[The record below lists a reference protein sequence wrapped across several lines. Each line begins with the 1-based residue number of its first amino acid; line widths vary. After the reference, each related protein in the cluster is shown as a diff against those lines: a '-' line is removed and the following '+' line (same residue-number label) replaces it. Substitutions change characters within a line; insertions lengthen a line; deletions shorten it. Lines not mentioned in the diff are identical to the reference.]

1 MTFHRGFLGLF
12 RFPWRSR
19 AQRAAEL
26 DAEMGFH
33 LDMKVEELVRK
44 GVPVEEAR
52 RLALAQFGDLLEAKR
67 AIARLDGQAEVRT
80 RLADLGAEF
89 VQDVRYAV
97 RYLRRSPGF
106 TAAVTLTLGIAV
118 AAVTAAFGLI
128 DAYLIRPLP
137 FPEPDRLVYIIP
149 GPDRNFTVAP
159 PASFRQVD
167 WETVDGVFAE
177 TVAWDLDGYT
187 LTGGESAEYVDGAWV
202 SAGFLSSLG
211 IRTIAGRV
219 FSRQET
225 ETGAPV
231 ALISHALW
239 IRRFNRD
246 PGIIG
251 QVLSGF
257 STDRP
262 DAPLSA
268 RIVGVLAPDTWH
280 INRFTDLLLP
290 LTENRLPSM
299 ARLRP
304 GMTVREA
311 EARLNQ
317 VVSPQVPDA
326 DPRWRMTLVSAQDEY
341 VYRVRPVLKS
351 LLGAAVVLLL
361 IAAANTAGLLIAS
374 GGKRAG
380 DMAIRSAI
388 GAGKGR
394 LVRQLVTE
402 GIVLAA
408 LAGGVGL
415 LGAEV
420 FLSVLDG
427 RIEQHLGIP
436 IPGGADTLGISGSTA
451 AIAILATFA
460 VGLVFTLVPALIL
473 SRTRVSALRAGRS
486 TFAGNESR
494 TQGALVVAQV
504 GSTFLLLV
512 GASLIF
518 DTLGRMN
525 QSELGFTAAGVLKA
539 HILIPQGSYP
549 EDHNRIQVMD
559 RALATLAAEP
569 GIEEAALVFPHPF
582 RDGMAGPLLAEGVGS
597 AEENLPRA
605 VHHVA
610 SSTYFKTLQIELI
623 DGRSFSALDQAATE
637 PVAILSETLAATL
650 WPDRSALGRRIRIGD
665 SSSTEP
671 WRRVVGIVAD
681 VQKTFTGDQVP
692 DTYVPYSQNARGYV
706 ALMVRSRTPTAIQPA
721 VQRALASID
730 PAIPLSEVE
739 TMEQVLADR
748 GSRHRFLA
756 LLISSLAVFSL
767 FLAAVALYSSLTW
780 LVSRRSREF
789 SIRMALGAG
798 GGQLLRQLGSYGGRR
813 FVLGTTLGIGLSV
826 AMARTMTSL
835 VEGAQMPGV
844 PTYLLVTGVVG
855 LVAVL
860 AFLSPA
866 LRVLHTDPGRVLR
879 DD

>member
-1 MTFHRGFLGLF
+1 MTSHRDFRGLF
-12 RFPWRSR
+12 RFPWRSG

-26 DAEMGFH
+26 EAEMRFH

-44 GVPVEEAR
+44 GLPVEEAR
-52 RLALAQFGDLLEAKR
+52 RLALAQFGDIPEAKQT
-67 AIARLDGQAEVRT
+67 IGRLDRQAEARI
-80 RLADLGAEF
+80 RLGDLGAEF
-89 VQDVRYAV
+89 LQDVRYAV

-137 FPEPDRLVYIIP
+137 FPEPGRLVYVIP
-149 GPDRNFTVAP
+149 GPDRTFTVPP

-167 WETVDGVFAE
+167 WTTLDSVFAE

-202 SAGFLSSLG
+202 SAGFLTSLG
-211 IRTIAGRV
+211 VHTIAGRV
-219 FSRQET
+219 FSQQEI

-239 IRRFNRD
+239 VRRFNRD
-246 PGIIG
+246 PAIIG

-262 DAPLSA
+262 DASVSA

-304 GMTVREA
+304 GMTPREA

-351 LLGAAVVLLL
+351 LLGAAVILLL

-374 GGKRAG
+374 GGKRAT
-380 DMAIRSAI
+380 DFAIRSAI

-394 LVRQLVTE
+394 LVRQVLTE
-402 GIVLAA
+402 GVVLAA
-408 LAGGVGL
+408 IAGGAGV

-420 FLSVLDG
+420 LLSVLG
-427 RIEQHLGIP
+427 GKIEQHLGLSV
-436 IPGGADTLGISGSTA
+436 PGGAETLGISGSTA
-451 AIAILATFA
+451 AIAVLATFV
-460 VGLVFTLVPALIL
+460 VGLVFTLVPALLL
-473 SRTRVSALRAGRS
+473 SRFRVSALRGGRS

-494 TQGALVVAQV
+494 THGALVVAQV
-504 GSTFLLLV
+504 ASTFLLLV

-518 DTLGRMN
+518 NTLGRMN
-525 QSELGFTAAGVLKA
+525 QSEVGFDAASVLKA
-539 HILIPQGSYP
+539 HILIPQGPYP
-549 EDHNRIQVMD
+549 EDHHRIQVMD
-559 RALATLAAEP
+559 RALATLAAAP
-569 GIEEAALVFPHPF
+569 GVDGAALVFPHPF
-582 RDGMAGPLLAEGVGS
+582 RDGGPGPLMAEGFG
-597 AEENLPRA
+597 AGEENLPRA

-610 SSTYFKTLQIELI
+610 SPTYFGTMRIPLI

-637 PVAILSETLAATL
+637 PVAIVSRSLAASL
-650 WPDRSALGRRIRIGD
+650 WPGQPALGRRIRIGD

-681 VQKTFTGDQVP
+681 VRKTFTGEQVP
-692 DTYVPYSQNARGYV
+692 DTYVPYTQSARGYI
-706 ALMVRSRTPTAIQPA
+706 ALMVRSRAPGAIQPA
-721 VQRALASID
+721 VQRALASVD
-730 PAIPLSEVE
+730 PAIPLSDVE
-739 TMEQVLADR
+739 TMEQVLTDR

-756 LLISSLAVFSL
+756 LLISSLAAFSL

-789 SIRMALGAG
+789 SIRMALGAQG
-798 GGQLLRQLGSYGGRR
+798 AQLLRELARYGGRR
-813 FVLGTTLGIGLSV
+813 FLLGTGLGIGLSV

-835 VEGAQMPGV
+835 VEGAHLPGV
-844 PTYLLVTGVVG
+844 PIYLLVIGVVG
-855 LVAVL
+855 LVAGL

-866 LRVLHTDPGRVLR
+866 VRVLHTDPARVLR